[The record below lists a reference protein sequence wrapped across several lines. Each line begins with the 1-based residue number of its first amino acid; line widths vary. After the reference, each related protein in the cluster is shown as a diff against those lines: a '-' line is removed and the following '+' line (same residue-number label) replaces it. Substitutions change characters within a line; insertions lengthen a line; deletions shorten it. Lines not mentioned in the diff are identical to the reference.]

1 MLDFSQVT
9 TQIKTFVGDHVGAQ
23 VRLNLALDEAARRLR
38 ASVPAWELTRDRI
51 AESKTSW
58 LVAEWLEAPDAIY
71 PLPPRPMPHTVLAV
85 DGSQLVSDRHDIAL
99 CYLLNVGMI
108 ALRYGT
114 GERATLTSRPTL
126 ALPDDD
132 LLDEF
137 QGEQA
142 AIAPKRLAIRRLL
155 AEFAALTEMMPGKEG
170 RGNPKVISGPR
181 EEEKDNPESIQNPKS
196 KIRNPPP
203 ALALSDGTL
212 ILWLLE
218 TEREEFRMAALSEFR
233 ASLEAARTLGV
244 PVAGYISAP
253 GSRDVVNALRVFQ
266 CPHPKADCDRACPNR
281 MRPKP
286 HYVAPPCVGTEG
298 VTDADL
304 FALRLEPGERTAL
317 FGSSSQ
323 ILKFYG
329 PHTVRFFYL
338 HTGREIARVE
348 IPDWVAADP
357 ALLDL
362 THALCYDQ
370 ACKGDGYPVALAEA
384 HELAIIRTPERAAFF
399 RLLER
404 EFVVSRQTVGV
415 TQKAVAKRARRV

>member
-1 MLDFSQVT
+1 MLDFSQVSA
-9 TQIKTFVGDHVGAQ
+9 QIRTFVGDHAGAQ
-23 VRLNLALDEAARRLR
+23 ARLNLALTEAARRLS
-38 ASVPAWELTRDRI
+38 AAAPGWERTRIRI
-51 AESKTSW
+51 AESHTSW
-58 LVAEWLEAPDAIY
+58 LVAEWLEAPDAVY
-71 PLPPRPMPHTVLAV
+71 TLPARPMPHTVLAV

-108 ALRYGT
+108 SLRYGT
-114 GERATLTSRPTL
+114 GERATLTSRPML

-155 AEFAALTEMMPGKEG
+155 AEFAALAEMMGE
-170 RGNPKVISGPR
+170 RENPQISQISAQDKAAPTIPER
-181 EEEKDNPESIQNPKS
+181 PTPERANPQRPT
-196 KIRNPPP
+196 PT
-203 ALALSDGTL
+203 LALTDGTL
-212 ILWLLE
+212 ILWPLE
-218 TEREEFRMAALSEFR
+218 TEQEEFRAAALHEFR
-233 ASLEAARTLGV
+233 TSLEAARERGI

-253 GSRDVVNALRVFQ
+253 ASRDVVNALRIFQ

-281 MRPKP
+281 VRPRP

-298 VTDADL
+298 ITDAEL
-304 FALRLEPGERTAL
+304 FALWLKPGERSAL
-317 FGSSSQ
+317 FGSSSK
-323 ILKFYG
+323 ILDFYG

-338 HTGREIARVE
+338 HTGREVARIEV
-348 IPDWVAADP
+348 PDWVAQDGE
-357 ALLDL
+357 LLDRVH
-362 THALCYDQ
+362 TLCYDQ

-404 EFVVSRQTVGV
+404 EFVVTRQTVGV
-415 TQKAVAKRARRV
+415 TQKAVAKRSRRV